1 MHPQPCRRLRPC
13 NRSCGT
19 FRCRRRRR
27 RICRL
32 RSCRRCRPS
41 LRGGS
46 FAGKAPY
53 IQGGI
58 GRIESIAA
66 DRAYTKAAQEGKFP
80 LTFNIT
86 NIDSDGAT
94 ASADVTATSALGT
107 SATQSVQFV
116 TGPSPSG
123 WQIAKAVRS
132 GSALRGRLIHRVHRT
147 CAVVLSA
154 VTIVAALGLSGC
166 SDDTRSA
173 PSPTP
178 VPVSQPPTV
187 PPSPTETG
195 APLPP
200 PTALTDLMSRLAD
213 PNIPGTDKVGLV
225 QHGTPADAAALDRF
239 GKALQDSGYAPL
251 TFEATDL
258 TWAA

>member
-1 MHPQPCRRLRPC
+1 VTLKTLVTGVAAAALVGGAAAGVTFIASPAVSPAPAVQPVVWDVPMPQAPAPDLQAPLLQTLQALA
-13 NRSCGT
+13 S
-19 FRCRRRRR
+19 
-27 RICRL
+27 
-32 RSCRRCRPS
+32 
-41 LRGGS
+41 GGS

-123 WQIAKAVRS
+123 WQIAKA
-132 GSALRGRLIHRVHRT
+132 SALDL
-147 CAVVLSA
+147 LSA
-154 VTIVAALGLSGC
+154 AG
-166 SDDTRSA
+166 
-173 PSPTP
+173 
-178 VPVSQPPTV
+178 
-187 PPSPTETG
+187 
-195 APLPP
+195 
-200 PTALTDLMSRLAD
+200 
-213 PNIPGTDKVGLV
+213 
-225 QHGTPADAAALDRF
+225 
-239 GKALQDSGYAPL
+239 
-251 TFEATDL
+251 
-258 TWAA
+258 